1 MSSGRGLPSPPLV
14 VAMFAIV
21 AVLVVASLVTGQ
33 WWITVLGLV
42 AFAAAVVPIINRR

>member
-1 MSSGRGLPSPPLV
+1 MSTKRRIPAPLLV
-14 VAMFAIV
+14 TTFAIV
-21 AVLVVASLVTGQ
+21 VALVIASLVTGQ